1 MVSKI
6 LSKAQEASERVIVG
20 AGHSAYKIGVDN
32 SGLKSRD
39 RKMKGGKRSPG
50 V

>member
-1 MVSKI
+1 MRA
-6 LSKAQEASERVIVG
+6 LEASERVIFG
-20 AGHSAYKIGVDN
+20 AGHSVYKIGVDN

-39 RKMKGGKRSPG
+39 REMKGGKRSPG